1 MTQRWP
7 ALAAFT
13 RGFTRAKLS
22 LAWLGFINLFLLI
35 GCSQTDEPSSQAS
48 TPTQAQILVFGTH
61 VNIVVYHPDPLLA
74 QAAIR
79 EVEQTFAQFHID
91 WHAWEKGGVVGKINS
106 AIAQQSPIDV
116 ADSVKSF
123 ILKSQQLTRQS
134 NGLFD
139 PGIGQL
145 IALWGFHSE
154 HWQGPPPPQSKI
166 DQWLKDR
173 PSILD
178 LTFNGQTLTSRNPN
192 VQLDF
197 GGNAK
202 GLAIDIALNTLQSAG
217 IQNALVS
224 IGGDMKVIGHKPKSA
239 SNAQTLVDQ
248 AWSIGIQN
256 PSQPNQVVASLN
268 LYSNE
273 SVVTSGTYQRYFEW
287 QGQRYSHI
295 INPNTGY
302 PANGFA
308 SVTVI
313 HPDATTADAAATA
326 LLIAGPEQWQTIAQ
340 KMGVS
345 DVFCITQNGEFLQTK
360 GMEKR
365 LKLL

>member
-1 MTQRWP
+1 MFSLTSTQ
-7 ALAAFT
+7 
-13 RGFTRAKLS
+13 
-22 LAWLGFINLFLLI
+22 LFLRRVFMVNLWFALLLTPLLS
-35 GCSQTDEPSSQAS
+35 GCQAPQ

-123 ILKSQQLTRQS
+123 ILKSQELTRQS

-178 LTFNGQTLTSRNPN
+178 LTFNDYDHGHILTSRNPK

-202 GLAIDIALNTLQSAG
+202 GLAIDMALNSLHSAG
-217 IQNALVS
+217 INNALVS
-224 IGGDMKVIGHKPKSA
+224 IGGDMKVIGSKPKSGHNV
-239 SNAQTLVDQ
+239 SDQ
-248 AWSIGIQN
+248 AWSVGIQN
-256 PSQPNQVVASLN
+256 PSQPTQVVASLV
-268 LYSNE
+268 LHSND

-313 HPDATTADAAATA
+313 HNDATTADAAATA
-326 LLIAGPEQWQTIAQ
+326 LLIAGPSQWQSIAQ
-340 KMGVS
+340 QMGVTE
-345 DVFCITQNGEFLQTK
+345 VFCIDQNGQFLQTK
-360 GMEKR
+360 AMEKR